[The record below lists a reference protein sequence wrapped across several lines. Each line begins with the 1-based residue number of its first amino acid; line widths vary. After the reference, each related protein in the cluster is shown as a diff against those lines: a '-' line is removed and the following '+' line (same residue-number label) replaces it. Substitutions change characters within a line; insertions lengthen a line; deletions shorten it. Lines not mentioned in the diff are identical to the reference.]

1 MQGRSVWTHCV
12 CPCIST
18 AGLMSLHHLAQ
29 LFRHLISGIELRAS
43 YSLASPQLLRHIF
56 FITRYPDAKF
66 STNYLA
72 RGKCNHLLFIVDFY
86 SQVFYY
92 NHFH

>member
-1 MQGRSVWTHCV
+1 
-12 CPCIST
+12 
-18 AGLMSLHHLAQ
+18 MSLHHLAQ

-43 YSLASPQLLRHIF
+43 YSLASPQLLRHIFF